1 MEVNIQEAARI
12 RGVSERRI
20 DQQPKEG
27 GWGIQKI
34 SRGRY
39 VLEERGIDGI
49 KPKGLIL
56 KTSKERLAYEK
67 KLRSDLEDTEDCS
80 TRATIIGMLA
90 ELELERVGP
99 KIKAPEFRD
108 EDRILNDTEIDW
120 LINSACYQIG
130 LISSEDLLAIAKAFK
145 ENFKLL
151 KKIKDCKLSEM
162 VIEDS
167 LWRFMIVDCLLEML
181 EARDKRGDQRV
192 LLAGNTGFRK

>member
-20 DQQPKEG
+20 DQQAKEG

-39 VLEERGIDGI
+39 VLDERGIDGNI
-49 KPKGLIL
+49 PGGLIL

-90 ELELERVGP
+90 ELELDRVGP

-130 LISSEDLLAIAKAFK
+130 LISSEDLSAIAKAFK

-181 EARDKRGDQRV
+181 EA
-192 LLAGNTGFRK
+192 ASE

>member
-20 DQQPKEG
+20 DQQAKEG

-67 KLRSDLEDTEDCS
+67 KLRSDLEDTEDCP

-90 ELELERVGP
+90 ELELYRVGP

-130 LISSEDLLAIAKAFK
+130 LISSEDLSAIAKAFK

-192 LLAGNTGFRK
+192 LVAGNTGFRK